1 LYQKILPVEN
11 FIENVYYN
19 CAFFVFKM
27 GEFFAGV
34 FFYWICTVLAGI
46 FLIGC
51 YQANEKMG
59 LPLASLFISLFLTS
73 THIINCK

>member
-1 LYQKILPVEN
+1 
-11 FIENVYYN
+11 
-19 CAFFVFKM
+19 M

-34 FFYWICTVLAGI
+34 FFYWICTMLAGI
-46 FLIGC
+46 FLLGC